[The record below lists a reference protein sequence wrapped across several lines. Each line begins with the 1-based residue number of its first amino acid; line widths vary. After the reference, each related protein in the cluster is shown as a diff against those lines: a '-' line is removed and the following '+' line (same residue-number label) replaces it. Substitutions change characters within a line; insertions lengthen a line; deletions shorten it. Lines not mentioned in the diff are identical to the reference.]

1 MRPRT
6 PKGMKQIVS
15 ALFACVLSAC
25 AADYP
30 ATPLPVL
37 EGKPLSRAIR
47 YLGRPAEENKIPGQT
62 QYAWI
67 NYQSDRFWLPD
78 QGLYPVV
85 IQNHGHPVMAFPSIS
100 SPGTEEFYTRS
111 CRLEIIADKDTIIHA
126 QYQGSRSG
134 CRAFREQLKPLA
146 APE

>member
-1 MRPRT
+1 MA
-6 PKGMKQIVS
+6 S
-15 ALFACVLSAC
+15 ALFACALSAC

-30 ATPLPVL
+30 ATPLPAL
-37 EGKPLSRAIR
+37 EGKPLSQAIR
-47 YLGRPAEENKIPGQT
+47 YLGRPEEEKKISGRT
-62 QYAWI
+62 RYAWI

-111 CRLEIIADKDTIIHA
+111 CRLEILANKDLILHA

-134 CRAFREQLKPLA
+134 CRIFREQLEPLT